1 MSHRGT
7 STAKVDYVTSIE
19 IIGLIKDIVLIS
31 FCMVAT
37 LIMLLVFRKVK
48 YVISSVNRIIENLEE
63 ATSGLSEK
71 IITSAKVGSAA
82 AFTVGKFVSFFRK
95 TSSKEKVEG
104 EKQNGR

>member
-1 MSHRGT
+1 M
-7 STAKVDYVTSIE
+7 TSIE

-37 LIMLLVFRKVK
+37 LIMLLVFRKVT
-48 YVISSVNRIIENLEE
+48 YVISSVNRIIENLEK

-82 AFTVGKFVSFFRK
+82 AFTVGKFVSFFGKLQARK
-95 TSSKEKVEG
+95 K
-104 EKQNGR
+104 